1 MSATCL
7 LRKVSQRSCRAPLSS
22 VALAS
27 SSSAAA
33 TAVTPTVL
41 PAAAMS
47 VTLHNNITMP
57 SSPSFAPF
65 HPSDRPFSSS
75 STSTSTTTTSHD
87 STGGGVVV
95 GKSKKLNYPIVP
107 RGDFGEYQEFS
118 VIFTNRALNL
128 MSKPFQQ
135 IMRDLNDLLK
145 ATYNAHKVAIMPG

>member
-47 VTLHNNITMP
+47 MTHHNNITMP

-65 HPSDRPFSSS
+65 HSSDRPFSSS
-75 STSTSTTTTSHD
+75 STSISSHD
-87 STGGGVVV
+87 SSGGGVVV

-118 VIFTNRALNL
+118 VIFTNRSLNL

>member
-7 LRKVSQRSCRAPLSS
+7 LRKVSQRSSRAPLSS

-27 SSSAAA
+27 SSSASA
-33 TAVTPTVL
+33 TAVTPIVL
-41 PAAAMS
+41 PAAAM
-47 VTLHNNITMP
+47 TLHNNITMP
-57 SSPSFAPF
+57 PSPSFAPF

-75 STSTSTTTTSHD
+75 STSTSTTSHD

-107 RGDFGEYQEFS
+107 RGDFGEYQEYS
-118 VIFTNRALNL
+118 VIFTNRSLNL

>member
-47 VTLHNNITMP
+47 MTLHNNMTMP

-65 HPSDRPFSSS
+65 HSSGRPFSSS
-75 STSTSTTTTSHD
+75 STSTSTSSHD

-107 RGDFGEYQEFS
+107 RGDFGEYQEYS
-118 VIFTNRALNL
+118 VIFANRSLNL

>member
-1 MSATCL
+1 MTARMSATCL
-7 LRKVSQRSCRAPLSS
+7 LRKVSQRSCRVPQSS

-33 TAVTPTVL
+33 AAVTPTVL
-41 PAAAMS
+41 PAAVM
-47 VTLHNNITMP
+47 TLHNNITMS

-65 HPSDRPFSSS
+65 HPSYRPFSSS
-75 STSTSTTTTSHD
+75 STSSTSHD
-87 STGGGVVV
+87 STG
-95 GKSKKLNYPIVP
+95 KSSKKLNYPIVP

-118 VIFTNRALNL
+118 VIFTNRSLNL